1 MNILIMNGGPA
12 VSSLDGRLHDLKTL
26 LEKEGH
32 TPHELVLRDMKYSPC
47 RGCFSCWVKNPGTC
61 IFKDDGDVLC
71 REVINSD
78 LVILASPLIMGYPSA
93 LIKNALD
100 RIIPLIHPYLEGVD
114 GEAHHMKR
122 YDSYPALGLLLEKEE
137 DTDDE
142 DMKIVEE
149 IFRRAS
155 INLRS
160 SMKFFTTTETP
171 VEEVIHAINRA

>member
-1 MNILIMNGGPA
+1 MNILILNGSPA
-12 VSSLDGRLHDLKTL
+12 GSNLDGRLHELKTL
-26 LEKEGH
+26 LEKDGH
-32 TPHELVLRDMKYSPC
+32 SQKELTLRDMKYSPC

-78 LVILASPLIMGYPSA
+78 MVILASPMIMGYPSA

-114 GEAHHMKR
+114 NEAHHMKR
-122 YDSYPALGLLLEKEE
+122 YDSYPLLGLLLEKEE

-160 SMKFFTTTETP
+160 SMKFLTTTETP
-171 VEEVIHAINRA
+171 FEEVVHEINRA